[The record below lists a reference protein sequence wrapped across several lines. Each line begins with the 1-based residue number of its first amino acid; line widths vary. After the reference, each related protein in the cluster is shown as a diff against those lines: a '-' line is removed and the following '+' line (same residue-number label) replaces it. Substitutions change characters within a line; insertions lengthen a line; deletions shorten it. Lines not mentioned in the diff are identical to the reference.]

1 MILDTN
7 LNMLGTF
14 LVDNVEI
21 PIQDVTPNGE
31 YGIGYGNLLRTID
44 QTLFK
49 KLPIY
54 NYTDAI
60 FLSNDQLLFYNT
72 ESPIY
77 EQYETTL
84 YFYKI

>member
-1 MILDTN
+1 MGKIVLINND
-7 LNMLGTF
+7 
-14 LVDNVEI
+14 EI
-21 PIQDVTPNGE
+21 PIRDVSPNGE

-60 FLSNDQLLFYNT
+60 FLGNDQLLFYNT
-72 ESPIY
+72 KSPIY